1 MEESPELEKLPRII
15 TGVLKIVLCTAL
27 IALAIV
33 LIIALGKITYTLAM
47 MVLNTSTVMPYDV
60 AEQAVMFFLYFG
72 FIGLIVQYFKS
83 GYHFPL
89 RYFIYAGITAMMP
102 HPEQVFRA
110 VSNSWY
116 PEDWSEDGAW
126 MGIFKNTKVNFK

>member
-47 MVLNTSTVMPYDV
+47 MVLNTSTVVPYDV

-126 MGIFKNTKVNFK
+126 MRIFRNARVNFK